1 MNNIFE
7 QLVAEKDNLFIAWT
21 DLKVTT
27 DWLVVKDWKKW
38 FILINSSN
46 KEEIDYFISQMLLQY
61 LWLDYEKIR
70 YLTSLTYE
78 EIKNL
83 NKEIEIRRLEEQLYK
98 LKNS

>member
-1 MNNIFE
+1 
-7 QLVAEKDNLFIAWT
+7 
-21 DLKVTT
+21 
-27 DWLVVKDWKKW
+27 
-38 FILINSSN
+38 
-46 KEEIDYFISQMLLQY
+46 MLLQY